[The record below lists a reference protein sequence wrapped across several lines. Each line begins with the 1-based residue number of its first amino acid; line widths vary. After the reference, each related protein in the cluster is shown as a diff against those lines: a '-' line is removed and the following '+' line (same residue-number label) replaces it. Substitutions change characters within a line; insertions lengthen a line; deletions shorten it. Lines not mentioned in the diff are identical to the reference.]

1 MPAHHSRDGQR
12 RAFGDHHQAGAS
24 SGGLVAAVGGA
35 RGHVVCRH
43 DAGYGACVRG
53 PFYARSI
60 AFGLV
65 RSALILLDTHV
76 LVWAVDG
83 DRRLGENAAAA
94 IEQARRT
101 DRIGISAITPWEIA
115 LLAERGRL
123 RLAQD
128 VGEWMDAALSAPGLD
143 VLPIEPA
150 IAVASVRLPGEFHA
164 DPADRL
170 IVATARH
177 WRTPLA
183 TADRAIAA
191 YASSGHLRVIDAT
204 R

>member
-1 MPAHHSRDGQR
+1 M
-12 RAFGDHHQAGAS
+12 
-24 SGGLVAAVGGA
+24 GGA
-35 RGHVVCRH
+35 
-43 DAGYGACVRG
+43 
-53 PFYARSI
+53 
-60 AFGLV
+60 
-65 RSALILLDTHV
+65 ALILLDTHV

-83 DRRLGENAAAA
+83 DRRLGTNAAAA
-94 IEQARRT
+94 IEQARRS

-123 RLAQD
+123 RLTQD
-128 VGEWMDAALSAPGLD
+128 VGEWIDAALNAQGVD

-150 IAVASVRLPGEFHA
+150 IAVASVRLPGTFHA

-170 IVATARH
+170 IIATARH

-191 YASSGHLRVIDAT
+191 YASDGHLRVIDAT